1 MNVKSRNI
9 SSLIE
14 SQIPQFIVGE
24 YPFFVRFLEYYY
36 AQQELSGGVLDII
49 SNLTKYRD
57 INLYSKDLLKKS
69 SKTTATTGISDTTIS
84 VDSTDGFP
92 DQGLAKVGDEV
103 FFYQSKTDTSFTEI
117 SRGVSGNTSLGDLY
131 STSTFVSTEAKTHSS
146 GSTVLNISNLFLY
159 ALIQSFESEYLAGI
173 PEKFL
178 RGEID
183 QRTLIKNISSFYK
196 AKGTKRSIQFIF
208 NSLVASDDTEV
219 YYPKDITLK
228 SSESDWITDYT
239 LKVIAVQGN
248 PEDLVGKTIVQ
259 SGDVYASAVVDN
271 VRKAQTVDG
280 TQIWELVIAPSSINN
295 VFSVSNKTK
304 LTKAIGN
311 TDQVGSK
318 IYVDSTFGWDKEG
331 SILIGSEV
339 IEYSSKTI
347 KQYTIKSRVSTQTHN
362 VGTIIYDNKKIVGG
376 DVEILALGVVYNL
389 SPKTNVPYGIEGE
402 TVVVEDSGF
411 DTIDSIIKN
420 QLGQVRWEMSDSTA
434 VSSGDPRTQSENI
447 DTIPGVAE
455 VFSDENNYYLCTSGF
470 PKRTVYYNQTISAD
484 TTPVSQSLLRTIRKT
499 PLTTTE
505 VYQSPRKD
513 IGIMVDGTLAY
524 SYKDTDSVFFGKLTK
539 ISVNTQGSGYTRAP
553 FVLVNNT
560 AYKAIAN
567 MSGSVV
573 ETITINDTSSYTVAP
588 TIDIVSGR
596 NAILTPVV
604 TGGAITS
611 LIIADA
617 GEYYSAPPTI
627 RIVDKLG
634 KGRFAEFTAEI
645 SATGQITAT
654 IPVNTGSFYTAENVL
669 IQVIPDGSGAT
680 ATASIFEWVKNRYT
694 FATKDTE
701 YGFSHLN
708 DQGFYNYGVLSYSP
722 TLQSS
727 LSDDGT
733 NHSPI
738 IGYAFDGNPIY
749 GPYGY
754 TDAADSSSS
763 ITKMTSGYIMRTA
776 RPNGPSVATY
786 PLGSFTQD
794 YYFADRTSTLDK
806 NNGRYCVTPDYPDGV
821 YAYFVTLDS
830 TDVPVYPYIIGKNF
844 YSLPLA
850 SNYDQNQTQ
859 NDIPTDAV
867 RIRTTTSPDNGLK
880 VRAVTKDLSPGS
892 ISNFTVF
899 SSSNNFKVGSELFLD
914 NSGTDGIDASGTV
927 ESIKGKDIIEVRA
940 TDKQRVAKVQL
951 TENCYVFSDDTLT
964 QPSSGAYGTVV
975 GDVLDGK
982 VLVLQDVVGTFDD
995 SGIFDATTLSINM
1008 VLNTNATFTKGAIVE
1023 LTNGTVNQTDPP
1035 SILATG
1041 EVIESTDKRN
1051 SVKVKVISGTFV
1063 QTTGY
1068 YLRSNNLLNTVGAE
1082 ILSTKSLSTGLVPF
1096 QVNTNIALVKTDG
1109 DHQLGIGDKI
1119 FISIDPND
1127 SITTTTKYV
1136 QLGAIQEIDV
1146 EAPIFKSAMNDAG
1159 IGRVDL
1165 LNSGADYT
1173 SNTYTDIELTGG
1185 NGTGA
1190 KATVLVVNGIV
1201 QTVTITTKGSGYEKG
1216 DVLSVLDA
1224 DLNRSVASTNTNR
1237 LRVRVDHIGFAAGE
1251 TTLNLDTIF
1260 GLAKNDLLT
1269 VGEEIVKITAIGS
1282 TSVTVTRGQEGTTDS
1297 DHFDNEAVTLYNTD
1311 YRFTIGE
1318 SIAVTGNTALDPVV
1332 LSYSNNKLIVE
1343 HNNSFF
1349 NQGDFSPYKV
1359 TSQSTLFDESEPK
1372 RTLKITTVSDFKI
1385 VTKISD
1391 SVSGPYTISPNLNIQ
1406 EFYQYRFDLSHFTND
1421 KSEFIISPSKN
1432 DNIIAPEVV
1441 NVGTPGQPDSYAYV
1455 KFGYGPRLGTIDLTG
1470 TLNDRVARRYQRYYY
1485 KSVVRTTA
1493 NGDAEIR
1500 IGPSTSIVD
1509 SDSYMEI
1516 INDPLQGR
1524 QIITDALTTTD
1535 DAAGQAVSF
1544 VTADRFVYEMSE
1556 VPEWFGTGTMKYT
1569 SESRSAIGG
1578 IDVIKVANLGSGY
1591 KRVPIVKGCELHP
1604 AYSSTVT
1611 AQWDSVNNNIV
1622 GVTVD
1627 TPGSNY
1633 SKPRVVVSDGNGTEA
1648 EFEVLKTAD
1657 NKVARVTVINKG
1669 KNYTYKPSLKVIEG
1683 DLRAYA
1689 LGDSIGI
1696 TKNVEMEFNGAGIWN
1711 DTSTIRRHSCSDVL
1725 IVDTTDNFLNGE
1737 QVKQGNSIG
1746 HVVPDGWRPGSNILK
1761 ISVKSGEFVSGTPVL
1776 GTASKASGNVLRVL
1790 KTEFNVDLR
1799 SYYDNLG
1806 TFTSDKGK
1814 VGVRTHKIADNNFY
1828 QDYSYV
1834 VESKTVIDDWRD
1846 LIKESVHPAGFKLF
1860 GELNVESA
1868 GAVKISD
1875 NSKTNQVSTLKL
1887 WNEETNK
1894 VTVSD
1899 TKDYHQTVINLSE
1912 NINLIRGTGSFTEK
1926 ASDTSGIIARQIK
1939 LTPDFDG
1946 DFDANGN
1953 IAGTREFTVVD
1964 ASTNAPI
1971 TPYNTTALTI
1981 TLDGILQ
1988 EPEVAY
1994 TLDGNKITFAK
2005 APFGPRTD
2013 NNATTKATKFVG
2025 RLFQFKDASQNA
2037 TYLKKIRQIFQ
2048 REGTWI
2054 DAANQLRFN
2063 RIFIQEEA
2071 IGYGK
2076 AKYPNLT
2083 WNTKESKCIR
2093 DIGLIADAYEHDLRF
2108 GGNSASWKAATDY
2121 FTGTTVEQSAID
2133 IYEYTMN
2140 LCVAAARNWDLSMKN
2155 CVVTQGTNTITVP
2168 STLGICIGMNV
2179 STGSQFAPDTTVTEI
2194 LSPTSIRVSRDAEL
2208 SYAGQ
2213 TITTLVTNTGNTSYG
2228 PTLISGSGTL
2238 NISPSA
2244 TTTIYSSI
2252 NNIDEVTFSF
2262 ARTNTGKYMDAAKL
2276 IEKNKKYIQEE
2287 SLGWVKATYPNL
2299 VIPDEDKCERDTGYL
2314 VDAYVY
2320 HLRYG
2325 GNFNVV
2331 DFGERYYTGYTLSHI
2346 ASQKDESIA
2355 QFNRAK
2361 EIMIVAMKNNLA
2373 AGTYTAVSPYTDAI
2387 LPDPQGSLYMC
2398 AEVEQTLNTYHD
2410 IVASVIN
2417 KGPYTIEKV
2426 SDNNQRNGN
2435 WTTTQTFSNI
2445 NILAKDDVF
2454 TECADVVSALN
2465 SLFLNV
2471 KEILSGNSVTK
2482 SLPDYFNGDNTDFEL
2497 YYTDNTPVKTSVKQD
2512 LFVGINGIFQ
2522 NAKYDETFPRLNSY
2536 YIKRSAGASEP
2547 DRIVFAEPP
2556 KWEQKANTLT
2566 VQEPL
2571 AVEKFFAHNV
2581 GGYKRLIIQDENFNG
2596 STLGP
2601 FVMRDEEVRDVVVV
2615 DDDRFLLVFVDGI
2628 LQERTR
2634 AYTINESTITFS
2646 QAPSSGQRVDMVLL
2660 VGIST
2665 DQILDGYNIEPN
2677 NFMNEVTVK
2686 VTGLD
2691 AAYGT
2696 FSDAKDGNIIWQ
2708 FTDNTYPTPDEYTTI
2723 GMVRG
2728 HGLVSGGWEFIMT
2741 AQNPNIDFT
2750 KPLRIASN
2758 TDYINAS
2765 YIEVDL
2771 STATTTVTYATED
2784 GRRVMKKDTAGWL
2797 YASARPNMTSV
2808 EPGDKIL
2815 IDGENDY
2822 RTVKKVPSK
2831 VNPLDYVPDTQ
2842 ASSASVGTVTVSN
2855 YNGLSRGEGLDV
2867 KAVLTGDVVTS
2878 LTWNKRD
2885 LTRNPDAYQYDTPPV
2900 LSIEPVNDNGGGAR
2914 AHVVVDGGEVI
2925 DVILTEG
2932 GSGYTAIPTVNVSR
2946 GYKIIKGHRQFD
2958 SKYTKYI
2965 EHTITGTSALTTAS
2979 SVGEAT
2985 QLAYEFTHSVAAV
2998 SSQNNVLEVTQQLL
3012 RNVSAPDISQ
3022 EIVLKPKES
3031 NVSNNVVSI
3040 LSTPGNTVKQ
3050 IKTSALASSSQE
3062 TKLTSPSLAPAM
3074 TIASSIDVKKAD
3086 LLDVDLNW
3094 GDAHVM
3100 VPTTAAFD
3108 ASGNLQVG
3116 EYYIEY
3122 SSKLSDRFIIRYNA
3136 AVETIVIDTTGTGYP
3151 NSGIAACTGGDGSG
3165 LQVSYTAVGGALT
3178 AVNVHTAGL
3187 DYNSGNVVT
3196 VTGGTISATLT
3207 IVAVTTNSTSTR
3219 GVASVAPA
3227 TISAGT
3233 LVRQV

>member
-92 DQGLAKVGDEV
+92 EQGLAKVGDEV

-806 NNGRYCVTPDYPDGV
+806 NNGRYCVTPDYPNGV

-830 TDVPVYPYIIGKNF
+830 TDVPVYPYMIGENF

-1391 SVSGPYTISPNLNIQ
+1391 SASGPYTISPNLNIQ

>member
-92 DQGLAKVGDEV
+92 EQGLAKVGDEV

-611 LIIADA
+611 LVIADA

-806 NNGRYCVTPDYPDGV
+806 NNGRYCVTPDYPNGV

-830 TDVPVYPYIIGKNF
+830 TDVPVYPYMIGENF

-1391 SVSGPYTISPNLNIQ
+1391 SASGPYTISPNLNIQ

>member
-92 DQGLAKVGDEV
+92 EQGLAKVGDEV

-611 LIIADA
+611 LVIADA

-738 IGYAFDGNPIY
+738 IGYAYDGNPIY

-754 TDAADSSSS
+754 TDAADSSTA
-763 ITKMTSGYIMRTA
+763 IIKMTSGYIMRTA

-806 NNGRYCVTPDYPDGV
+806 NNGRYCVTPDYPNGV

-830 TDVPVYPYIIGKNF
+830 TDVPVYPYMIGENF

-1391 SVSGPYTISPNLNIQ
+1391 SASGPYTISPNLNIQ

>member
-92 DQGLAKVGDEV
+92 EQGLAKVGDEV

-654 IPVNTGSFYTAENVL
+654 IPVNTGSFYTTENVL

-806 NNGRYCVTPDYPDGV
+806 NNGRYCVTPDYPNGV

-830 TDVPVYPYIIGKNF
+830 TDVPVYPYMIGENF

>member
-49 SNLTKYRD
+49 TNLTKYRD

-92 DQGLAKVGDEV
+92 EQGLAKVGDEV

-560 AYKAIAN
+560 AYKATAN

-611 LIIADA
+611 LVIADA

-654 IPVNTGSFYTAENVL
+654 IPVNTGSFYTTENVL

-738 IGYAFDGNPIY
+738 IGYAYDGNPIY

-754 TDAADSSSS
+754 TDAADSSTA
-763 ITKMTSGYIMRTA
+763 IIKMTSGYIMRTA

-880 VRAVTKDLSPGS
+880 VRAVTKDLAPGS

-914 NSGTDGIDASGTV
+914 NSGTNGVDASGTV

-951 TENCYVFSDDTLT
+951 TENCYVFSSDTLT

-995 SGIFDATTLSINM
+995 SGLFDSTTLSINM
-1008 VLNTNATFTKGAIVE
+1008 VLNTNATFTKGAVVE
-1023 LTNGTVNQTDPP
+1023 LTDGTNV
-1035 SILATG
+1035 SATG

-1216 DVLSVLDA
+1216 DILSVLDA
-1224 DLNRSVASTNTNR
+1224 DLNRSGASTNTNR

-1251 TTLNLDTIF
+1251 TTLNLDSIF

-1391 SVSGPYTISPNLNIQ
+1391 SASGPYTISPNLNIQ

-1455 KFGYGPRLGTIDLTG
+1455 KFGYGARLGTIDLTG

-1776 GTASKASGNVLRVL
+1776 GTASKASGNVLKVL

-2228 PTLISGSGTL
+2228 PTLISGTGTL

-2331 DFGERYYTGYTLSHI
+2331 DFAERYYTGYTLSHI

-2398 AEVEQTLNTYHD
+2398 AEVEQTLNTYND

-3022 EIVLKPKES
+3022 EIVLKPKET

-3040 LSTPGNTVKQ
+3040 LATPGNTVKQ
-3050 IKTSALASSSQE
+3050 IKTSALATSSQE